1 MDSIYIN
8 LKEKNGGKGR
18 PEFRLRMCYPH
29 HCCPISS
36 SLACPVKNSFHVP
49 WCHCFAYRIIHH
61 RLDRSLQ
68 RPLDCT
74 RHCTFFISTIWDGEL
89 VMTRLLQ
96 GIALVG
102 AGVIL
107 NFQSIQTYVI
117 DTFTLH
123 AASALAAVAFLRSL
137 CGFGFPLFAPSM
149 YAALGY
155 GKGDTILACIAII
168 VGCPAY
174 VSLPSNANECC

>member
-1 MDSIYIN
+1 MTGASQINARFMDSIYIN

-18 PEFRLRMCYPH
+18 PEFRLRMCSPH

-117 DTFTLH
+117 DAFTLH
-123 AASALAAVAFLRSL
+123 AASGKLSL
-137 CGFGFPLFAPSM
+137 ILPSPSPSHSPLFFFFF
-149 YAALGY
+149 L
-155 GKGDTILACIAII
+155 T
-168 VGCPAY
+168 
-174 VSLPSNANECC
+174 

>member
-1 MDSIYIN
+1 MFPGTFLLPAGLLITGWTARAS
-8 LKEKNGGKGR
+8 
-18 PEFRLRMCYPH
+18 
-29 HCCPISS
+29 
-36 SLACPVKNSFHVP
+36 VP
-49 WCHCFAYRIIHH
+49 WIVPDI
-61 RLDRSLQ
+61 
-68 RPLDCT
+68 
-74 RHCTFFISTIWDGEL
+74 
-89 VMTRLLQ
+89 
-96 GIALVG
+96 GIVLVG
-102 AGVIL
+102 AGMIL

-174 VSLPSNANECC
+174 VSTLQ